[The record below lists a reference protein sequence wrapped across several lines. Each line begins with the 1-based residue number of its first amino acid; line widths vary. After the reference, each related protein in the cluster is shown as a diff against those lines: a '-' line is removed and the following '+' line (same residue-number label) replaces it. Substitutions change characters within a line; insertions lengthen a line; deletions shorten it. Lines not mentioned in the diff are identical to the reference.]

1 MPHHKKGAGW
11 LDDIGRVF
19 SPIADK
25 VAPVLIDK
33 GVDLLTKKLSGGRVK
48 HHHKKGEGFW
58 DDFAGGFKKGFTGVM
73 DNPISKLILDKG
85 ADTLVG
91 HLAGGKIHHHHIPVN
106 LSMRQIHTLRKGG
119 AITLNPASIME
130 GAEHILKLLPQQ
142 GKKVLN
148 AIKNNRGVRVALK
161 AGEDLIHR
169 ITGKGFFDDIGRVF
183 SPIADKVAPVLID
196 KGLDMLTKKLSG
208 GRVKKHHKG
217 KGFFD
222 GAKERIDRD
231 MMNNKNKIPAV
242 MPRIPIRG
250 VKPINLLKGEGF
262 LDDIGRVFSPIA
274 DKVAPV
280 LIDKA
285 IEHFM
290 GSGIHG
296 IRSTQNLDMPI
307 QLGSPYQ
314 HIGSP
319 AMHPFIPTRGIQS
332 YNPLPH
338 TIGSGIMPAGVM
350 GNGIN
355 PPGNYTSSSLGNG
368 ILPAGSMRYG
378 RGKR

>member
-1 MPHHKKGAGW
+1 MPHKKGKGFI
-11 LDDIGRVF
+11 DDIGRVF

-33 GVDLLTKKLSGGRVK
+33 GLDMLTKKLSGGKVRK
-48 HHHKKGEGFW
+48 SKKGEGFW

-73 DNPISKLILDKG
+73 DNPISKVILDKG
-85 ADTLVG
+85 ADALVG
-91 HLAGGKIHHHHIPVN
+91 HLAGGQIHIPVKLN
-106 LSMRQIHTLRKGG
+106 QRQILSLKKGG

-148 AIKNNRGVRVALK
+148 AIKNNRGIRVALK
-161 AGEDLIHR
+161 AGEDLINR

-208 GRVKKHHKG
+208 GKVNLGMK
-217 KGFFD
+217 
-222 GAKERIDRD
+222 ATT
-231 MMNNKNKIPAV
+231 
-242 MPRIPIRG
+242 MPMDTDEI
-250 VKPINLLKGEGF
+250 KPIKYNIYKQ
-262 LDDIGRVFSPIA
+262 
-274 DKVAPV
+274 
-280 LIDKA
+280 
-285 IEHFM
+285 HFM

-319 AMHPFIPTRGIQS
+319 AMHPFIPNRGIQS

-338 TIGSGIMPAGVM
+338 TMGNGIMPAGTI

-355 PPGNYTSSSLGNG
+355 PPGDYASSSGNG